1 MPHSWNKWIIL
12 CFRVRICFYTN
23 HYIHKYIRCGSNNF
37 TYFFSS
43 CPFLAVHITP
53 AIPVIGALL
62 FIFVMSALFRTSF
75 SDPGV
80 IPRAT
85 LDEAAYIEKQ
95 IGTCKYTF

>member
-1 MPHSWNKWIIL
+1 
-12 CFRVRICFYTN
+12 
-23 HYIHKYIRCGSNNF
+23 
-37 TYFFSS
+37 
-43 CPFLAVHITP
+43 LALHVTP

-85 LDEAAYIEKQ
+85 PDEAAYIEKQ
-95 IGTCKYTF
+95 IGINIIINIYVSECSNRIVSHTYSKLLTIFKYKNYIKNYFS

>member
-1 MPHSWNKWIIL
+1 
-12 CFRVRICFYTN
+12 
-23 HYIHKYIRCGSNNF
+23 
-37 TYFFSS
+37 
-43 CPFLAVHITP
+43 LALHVTP

-85 LDEAAYIEKQ
+85 PDEAAYIEKQ
-95 IGTCKYTF
+95 IGI